1 MNAMT
6 EAREHAI
13 NTHNPVIV
21 HANCVRI
28 GSHSNSDK
36 QTLYRDENELAY
48 VKAADPLQKFRRI
61 LLRYNRLT
69 EEELK
74 QIEAQAKKDL
84 STANR
89 KAMAAPEPDPATIF
103 DYVLPE
109 PYLPQKYTDGTHKEE
124 NGEKKTLVT
133 AINET
138 LKAEFRHNPDT
149 FLWGQDVANKDKG
162 GVFNVTKGMQQE
174 FGPKRIFNAPIAED
188 YIVGTANGM
197 CRFDPKIHVVVEGA
211 EFADYFWPAIE
222 QYVECTHEYW
232 RSNGQFTPNLTLR
245 LASGGYIGGGLYH
258 SQTIEGALTSIP
270 GARIVYPSFADDAAG
285 LLRTSIR
292 SKGFTVFLEPK
303 AQYNSVEAAGFVP
316 EDFEVPF
323 GKARI
328 RRPGSDLSVITY
340 GNTTHFCLS
349 VAERLKKEHNW
360 DVEVI
365 DIRSLIPLDTETIF
379 ASVKKPARC

>member
-1 MNAMT
+1 M
-6 EAREHAI
+6 
-13 NTHNPVIV
+13 
-21 HANCVRI
+21 
-28 GSHSNSDK
+28 
-36 QTLYRDENELAY
+36 L
-48 VKAADPLQKFRRI
+48 
-61 LLRYNRLT
+61 
-69 EEELK
+69 
-74 QIEAQAKKDL
+74 
-84 STANR
+84 
-89 KAMAAPEPDPATIF
+89 
-103 DYVLPE
+103 
-109 PYLPQKYTDGTHKEE
+109 
-124 NGEKKTLVT
+124 
-133 AINET
+133 
-138 LKAEFRHNPDT
+138 
-149 FLWGQDVANKDKG
+149 
-162 GVFNVTKGMQQE
+162 QE

-379 ASVKKPARC
+379 ASVKKTGKVLIVHEDKVFSGFGAEIAGIVGTEMFRYLDAPIQRVGSTFTPVGFHPVLEKAILPGEERTGRGSSAAIMRRSWILKCDFYGFFRSRRAFQSTRPSGRKGTPSPSNRARRSSDCPPPAMEASALPTRCHGSSSGQRRMAQPTIRAARGRPSIWAIWP

>member
-1 MNAMT
+1 MGTGRGQQRQRRRVQRHQRHATGVRT
-6 EAREHAI
+6 EAYLQCSHCRRLHCRHGQRHVPLRPE
-13 NTHNPVIV
+13 NT
-21 HANCVRI
+21 CRGGRSRI
-28 GSHSNSDK
+28 CR
-36 QTLYRDENELAY
+36 LLLA
-48 VKAADPLQKFRRI
+48 
-61 LLRYNRLT
+61 
-69 EEELK
+69 
-74 QIEAQAKKDL
+74 
-84 STANR
+84 
-89 KAMAAPEPDPATIF
+89 
-103 DYVLPE
+103 
-109 PYLPQKYTDGTHKEE
+109 
-124 NGEKKTLVT
+124 
-133 AINET
+133 
-138 LKAEFRHNPDT
+138 
-149 FLWGQDVANKDKG
+149 
-162 GVFNVTKGMQQE
+162 
-174 FGPKRIFNAPIAED
+174 
-188 YIVGTANGM
+188 
-197 CRFDPKIHVVVEGA
+197 
-211 EFADYFWPAIE
+211 AIE

-379 ASVKKPARC
+379 ASVKKTGKVLIVHEDKVFSGFGAEIAGIVGTEMFRYLDAPIQRVGSTFTPVGFHPVLEKAILPGEERIYNAAKALLEY